1 MSGIGLYCTEWS
13 LLSAIISGKCLFGFT
28 LPQAIF
34 ATLIK
39 NSRRDML
46 VRFSGSYFSHL
57 RLHSFHYSSTPL
69 ASKNLQSSNVSH
81 FAGQIVLII
90 SAAPD
95 VFLQEFGLLHLPH
108 HIPLGLLFVPP
119 LRLADNLHQSVA
131 YLPGH
136 VRGTAD
142 VKCSPLLQ

>member
-1 MSGIGLYCTEWS
+1 MEPVICNNLRKMTAWLYFTTSRFTPSVEHFMIVMLMRFFGL
-13 LLSAIISGKCLFGFT
+13 
-28 LPQAIF
+28 
-34 ATLIK
+34 
-39 NSRRDML
+39 
-46 VRFSGSYFSHL
+46 YFSHL
-57 RLHSFHYSSTPL
+57 RLHSFHYSLTPL
-69 ASKNLQSSNVSH
+69 ASKSFQSSKVSSH

-136 VRGTAD
+136 VRGTAN